1 MKMAKTPLSAGFTLL
16 EVLVAL
22 LVISIGL
29 LGMAGVQAL
38 SINNTNTARMRGI
51 AAIKAESLAAAM
63 HANTAYWQNVS
74 GTVSQSTVLALNTGS
89 CGSSTCTASQV
100 AGYDAA
106 QWSSELSSSQMA
118 LPSASGTFSCTSST
132 TAPVSCTISVSWQEK
147 TMAPA
152 LTSTTASSAFATA
165 SYQMV
170 VQP

>member
-1 MKMAKTPLSAGFTLL
+1 MTIPKLHQSAGFTLL

-51 AAIKAESLAAAM
+51 AAIKVESLAAAM

-74 GTVSQSTVLALNTGS
+74 GTVTQSTVPTAGT
-89 CGSSTCTASQV
+89 CGSSACTASQV
-100 AGYDAA
+100 AGYDVA
-106 QWSSELSSSQMA
+106 QWSSDLTSSQLA

-147 TMAPA
+147 TLAPA
-152 LTSTTASSAFATA
+152 LTSITASNILSSA

>member
-1 MKMAKTPLSAGFTLL
+1 MGKLLSRQSAGFTLL
-16 EVLVAL
+16 EILVSL

-51 AAIKAESLAAAM
+51 AAIKAESLAGAM

-74 GTVSQSTVLALNTGS
+74 GTVTQSTLPTAGS
-89 CGSSTCTASQV
+89 CGSSSCTASQV
-100 AGYDAA
+100 AGYDVS
-106 QWSSELSSSQMA
+106 QWSSELSASTLA
-118 LPSASGTFSCTSST
+118 LPSASGTFSCASST
-132 TAPVSCTISVSWQEK
+132 SAPVSCTITVSWQEK

-152 LTSTTASSAFATA
+152 LTATTASSAFATA